1 MAAQIDDA
9 FILRWM
15 RRLNANPTK
24 HCFGDLNDCDRERKL
39 LHATV
44 LVAHNL
50 VWEGSQ
56 DARRNKDTGSPLDMR
71 VSMLGSVQLP
81 IHVFSKAC

>member
-15 RRLNANPTK
+15 RRLNADPTK

-50 VWEGSQ
+50 VLEGSQ
-56 DARRNKDTGSPLDMR
+56 DATRIRAAHWICGYRCWDRCNYRFTS
-71 VSMLGSVQLP
+71 
-81 IHVFSKAC
+81 FAKAR